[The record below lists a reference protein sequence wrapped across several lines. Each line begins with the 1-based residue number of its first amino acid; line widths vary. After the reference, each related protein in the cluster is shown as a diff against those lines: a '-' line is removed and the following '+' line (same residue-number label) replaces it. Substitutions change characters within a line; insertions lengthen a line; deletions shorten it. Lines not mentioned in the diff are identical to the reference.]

1 MKYHN
6 YGYGQSIRFVHVH
19 RDADGNAFPVMMELD
34 EEGAQPHKPKS
45 DGLSQTQALFFWLG
59 FGWGAVSCCGVVL
72 GALSR
77 GWLEAWL

>member
-6 YGYGQSIRFVHVH
+6 YGYGQSIQFVHIH
-19 RDADGNAFPVMMELD
+19 RDKDGNELPVVMEFDADGTRTK
-34 EEGAQPHKPKS
+34 KPS
-45 DGLSQTQALFFWLG
+45 DGKLATSEILCFWLG